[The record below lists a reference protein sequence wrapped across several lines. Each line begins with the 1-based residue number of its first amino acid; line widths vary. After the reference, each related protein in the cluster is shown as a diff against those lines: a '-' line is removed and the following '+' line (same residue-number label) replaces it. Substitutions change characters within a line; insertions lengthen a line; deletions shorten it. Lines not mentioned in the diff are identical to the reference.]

1 MEWFHFNPNTCEE
14 SSVFGISF
22 TSVGALESGSSFA
35 GIERRED
42 IEKQNEA
49 SLRLARQKQ
58 ELELERQELEIEKMR
73 EEQERLRKQ
82 QERLRKE
89 PELRVLELEEENRKR
104 LAEAT
109 LAELELREDLSDLHV
124 DFHDTLSR
132 LSAASRRAET
142 ERINEWINNSPNV
155 AKNNI
160 QSTNEDQVKSAPNGS
175 LNTYTPVPLPQ
186 TVENQAI
193 AEATTTTTG
202 ATGGLILTASVPQTL
217 PSTPPV
223 PIVQQVAPP
232 TGSPAGVPA
241 VSVAPLTIPMTGS
254 TTTTRITNV
263 LNQTTP
269 HLLSMPFN
277 PTVSVPVSH
286 VLPNLSAWTN
296 PPVTTSLPT
305 QPRILLPS
313 SHPMITATT
322 TTSVE
327 STPVTTMPVMPVTHG
342 GTVFYVPPSAV
353 TVPTPVPTNVQPSSS
368 FPSATAAPFIPSGS
382 SAVLQPS
389 TTHFSLQDVAQ
400 LLASTKKDN
409 LPEWKLSEYNGDPIH
424 WHEWFGQFKSAM
436 DSAQLSDDVKLT
448 YLKTLVTGKAK
459 VAIAEFAY
467 CGAMYKDALKTLER
481 KFGQPQAVVTAY
493 VDKLAN
499 IPPVKMHNSE
509 SIISY
514 SATVSSLV
522 GVFRSLNY
530 VQDLS
535 SATLLGQA
543 VQKLPPNMK
552 EAWSMHTVK
561 RSLDRPTL
569 IDFNDWLKDKAEAH
583 ERMKTASGKIKG
595 DENVPNTATKTKTTS
610 KVFAATTSTN
620 HGKAKTET
628 CRQLV

>member
-1 MEWFHFNPNTCEE
+1 MTD
-14 SSVFGISF
+14 SVAVKIQKLFDGRLKAETELKEVQNEIVDAVNNS
-22 TSVGALESGSSFA
+22 
-35 GIERRED
+35 ERRVRVERLVTYCD
-42 IEKQNEA
+42 ELVSKAFSKNEQLLELAKKTNDPASTSADLEKWLHETTVNNEEILKRAREYIGEQPQSEKLSQNSRKTTTVRTKSSKASSSKLSKTSSQRQRDLIIAQQRREEIEKQNEA
-49 SLRLARQKQ
+49 SLRLVRQKQ
-58 ELELERQELEIEKMR
+58 ELKLERQELEIEKMR
-73 EEQERLRKQ
+73 EEQERLRNQ

-89 PELRVLELEEENRKR
+89 QELRVLELEEENRKR

-109 LAELELREDLSDLHV
+109 LAELELREDLSELHV

-132 LSAASRRAET
+132 VSAASRRAET

-155 AKNNI
+155 AENNI
-160 QSTNEDQVKSAPNGS
+160 QSTNEAQVKSAPNGT

-193 AEATTTTTG
+193 AEAITTTTG

-241 VSVAPLTIPMTGS
+241 VSVAPLTIPMTSS

-269 HLLSMPFN
+269 HLLSISFN

-286 VLPNLSAWTN
+286 VLPNLSAWTI
-296 PPVTTSLPT
+296 PPVTSSLPT

-322 TTSVE
+322 RTSVG

-353 TVPTPVPTNVQPSSS
+353 TVPTPIPTNVQPSSS

-389 TTHFSLQDVAQ
+389 TTHFSVQDVAQ
-400 LLASTKKDN
+400 LLASTKKDH

-424 WHEWFGQFKSAM
+424 WHEWFGQFKSAI

-459 VAIAEFAY
+459 VAIAEIAY
-467 CGAMYKDALKTLER
+467 CGATSRTPSRL
-481 KFGQPQAVVTAY
+481 
-493 VDKLAN
+493 
-499 IPPVKMHNSE
+499 
-509 SIISY
+509 
-514 SATVSSLV
+514 
-522 GVFRSLNY
+522 
-530 VQDLS
+530 LS
-535 SATLLGQA
+535 
-543 VQKLPPNMK
+543 
-552 EAWSMHTVK
+552 
-561 RSLDRPTL
+561 
-569 IDFNDWLKDKAEAH
+569 
-583 ERMKTASGKIKG
+583 
-595 DENVPNTATKTKTTS
+595 
-610 KVFAATTSTN
+610 
-620 HGKAKTET
+620 
-628 CRQLV
+628 